1 METEE
6 AIDTAVKELVAM
18 LTSAKGAEAA
28 RILTRIREL
37 EQLKAGRSLP

>member
-6 AIDTAVKELVAM
+6 VIDTAIKEMVAM
-18 LTSAKGAEAA
+18 LPSAEGAEAA